1 MCVFLI
7 SSNAHK
13 VLCSYKV
20 SCVCVKQRVTTECM
34 CVCEA
39 KSHNRMYVCVCEGE
53 GLEFIASALMLTN
66 ASGTLSLSLLS
77 NDCEIFF

>member
-1 MCVFLI
+1 
-7 SSNAHK
+7 
-13 VLCSYKV
+13 
-20 SCVCVKQRVTTECM
+20 M

-77 NDCEIFF
+77 NDCELFF